1 MLRGGIFLH
10 YHDNTKAINL
20 FAYTF
25 RLDKEYFAVL
35 QHGPEMVVSNTY
47 EIKNVIDKAG
57 SGDCFMAGLI
67 YGLTKGNAEDDI
79 INFAAAAAVGKL
91 GEKGDSSKQTIEQVK
106 ARM

>member
-1 MLRGGIFLH
+1 MLQLH
-10 YHDNTKAINL
+10 KQFPNAET

-25 RLDKEYFAVL
+25 RLDKEYFGVL
-35 QHGPEMVVSNTY
+35 QHGSMMAVSKTY

-57 SGDCFMAGLI
+57 SGDCFMGGLI
-67 YGLTKGNAEDDI
+67 YGFTNDHSRDEI

-91 GEKGDSSKQTIEQVK
+91 SEKGDSTRQTIEQVK